1 MKLSSLQ
8 PFFTFLR
15 PVVKWIPRKSMWR
28 THNPLLSRDTK
39 YRESIGICGEH
50 ISQTKWSYQILL
62 QGFLCLCLWPGYKIS
77 EGPCLGHLFSSCLT
91 QSLGQRKCSVNVCW
105 LGPSLNSIDSS
116 PSYSPL
122 QTLVQEFTALS
133 TSNIVG
139 QLILIWG
146 VVLCIGGCSV
156 ASLASALQM
165 LVLNPA
171 VVTKLSTNVVRCHLE
186 GKVPVL
192 PQPLLRITAL
202 GESDIFRSHSF
213 FVLAALD
220 LCCWE
225 QAFPNCG
232 KWGLLSSCDT
242 RASHFSGFSLG
253 SMSSS
258 VSPVLVAHWLRC
270 PAACSILPD
279 QESNLWPLHWQVDS

>member
-28 THNPLLSRDTK
+28 THNPLLLRDTK

-105 LGPSLNSIDSS
+105 LGPNLNSIDSS
-116 PSYSPL
+116 PSYCPL

-213 FVLAALD
+213 FFFSCTGSLLLGAG
-220 LCCWE
+220 
-225 QAFPNCG
+225 FP
-232 KWGLLSSCDT
+232 
-242 RASHFSGFSLG
+242 
-253 SMSSS
+253 
-258 VSPVLVAHWLRC
+258 
-270 PAACSILPD
+270 
-279 QESNLWPLHWQVDS
+279 